1 MAVLALMFVACSG
14 GPSGPSVAKVSSQP
28 SASAS
33 GGSGVLAF
41 AGCMRSHGVT
51 NFPDPGGQL
60 PAGLDPSSPQY
71 VAAQRA
77 CESRLPQGTGG
88 GPPPADEEA
97 ALEYAACIRAHGFAT
112 YPDPTFSRDGK
123 HGIYEI
129 VPPYADSPPFLA
141 ADRACAE
148 RQPGGVVPP
157 RARGGG
163 GSP

>member
-1 MAVLALMFVACSG
+1 MLALMFVACSG
-14 GPSGPSVAKVSSQP
+14 GPSSPSVARLSSQP

-33 GGSGVLAF
+33 AGSGMLAF
-41 AGCMRSHGVT
+41 ASSMRSHGVT

-77 CESRLPQGTGG
+77 CQSLLPQGTGG

-97 ALEYAACIRAHGFAT
+97 ALEYAACIRAHGFPN
-112 YPDPTFSRDGK
+112 YPDPSFSRDGK

-129 VPPYADSPPFLA
+129 VPPYADSPTFVA
-141 ADRACAE
+141 ADRACANW
-148 RQPGGVVPP
+148 QPLGGRGTPH
-157 RARGGG
+157 ARGGG